1 MMVQFQEGMTKI
13 WNRLHDPHEDHPG
26 IERLRVLRDDMDR
39 AVLDAYGWSELSP
52 YDKEPI
58 LRRLR
63 KLNAQRAREEA
74 AQAAES
80 GKSSKSRSRKK
91 P

>member
-1 MMVQFQEGMTKI
+1 
-13 WNRLHDPHEDHPG
+13 
-26 IERLRVLRDDMDR
+26 MDR
-39 AVLDAYGWSELSP
+39 AVLEAYGWSDLSP
-52 YDKEPI
+52 DDKEPI